1 MLLFFLRHIAT
12 LPIVYWKK
20 IILPSPKDEFSF
32 LFSIAMCY
40 TVKGVHHNDLER
52 EAFLMKKIVL
62 TGGGTLG
69 HVTPHL
75 SLIPHLQKAGYE
87 IHYIGTEKGMEAEK
101 IQSVPGVTYHAVKSG
116 KLRRYFSWQNFTDPF
131 RVIAGVFQSAA
142 LMGKIKPDVVFSKGG
157 FVAVPVVFGAW
168 MNRIPVVCHESDL
181 TPGLANK
188 LCKPFAKKIATTFPE
203 CAEALGAKAEMTGTP
218 LRPELFHGSRAKGLS
233 LLHFDGSK
241 PILLMMGGSSGAQA
255 VNKALREALPELLP
269 QFDVAHLCG
278 KGNLDASLEGTP
290 GYTQIEMLSAE
301 LPDALACTDLVLS
314 RAGSNAL
321 CEFQALCK
329 PMLLIPYP
337 RGASRG
343 DQILN
348 AQSLEKR
355 GLCRVLLQEN
365 MTASTLVS
373 ALRSTWN
380 DREQLTAA
388 MEAAPPADGTQR
400 VLELIEEVQK

>member
-1 MLLFFLRHIAT
+1 M
-12 LPIVYWKK
+12 
-20 IILPSPKDEFSF
+20 
-32 LFSIAMCY
+32 M
-40 TVKGVHHNDLER
+40 G
-52 EAFLMKKIVL
+52 KKIVL

-75 SLIPHLQKAGYE
+75 ALIPHLKEAGYE
-87 IHYIGTEKGMEAEK
+87 IHYIGTEKGMEAPK
-101 IQSVPGVTYHAVKSG
+101 IRAVEGVIYHAVQTG

-131 RVIAGVFQSAA
+131 RVIAGAVQSAR
-142 LMGKIKPDVVFSKGG
+142 LMGKIKPDVCFSKGG

-168 MNRIPVVCHESDL
+168 LHRVPVLCHESDL

-203 CAEALGAKAEMTGTP
+203 CAEALGPKAETTGTP
-218 LRPELFHGSRAKGLS
+218 LRPELFRGSRAKGLS
-233 LLHFDGSK
+233 MLGFEGAK

-255 VNKALREALPELLP
+255 VNKALREALPELLKN
-269 QFDVAHLCG
+269 FDVAHICG
-278 KGNLDASLEGTP
+278 KGNLDTSLVGAP
-290 GYTQIEMLSAE
+290 GYTQMELLDAE
-301 LPDALACTDLVLS
+301 LPDVLACADLVLS

-321 CEFQALCK
+321 MEFQALGR
-329 PMLLIPYP
+329 PMLLVPYP
-337 RGASRG
+337 KGASRG

-365 MTASTLVS
+365 MTADTLTA
-373 ALRSTWN
+373 ALMQTWN
-380 DREQLTAA
+380 DRSALMDAVRN
-388 MEAAPPADGTQR
+388 APPADGTKR